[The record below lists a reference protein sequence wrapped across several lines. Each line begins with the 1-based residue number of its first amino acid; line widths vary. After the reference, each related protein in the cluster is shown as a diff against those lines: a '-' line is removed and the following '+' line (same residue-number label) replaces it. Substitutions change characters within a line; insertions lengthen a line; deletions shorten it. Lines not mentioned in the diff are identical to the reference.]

1 MSVNTIEKVKEIERQ
16 AEELERDYENQLL
29 ELKENTEN
37 TIADMQKKL
46 DSEVEKFREKET
58 AIKEDKVQSLKNS
71 YQKEEQ
77 QQLAQLEASFTEKKD
92 QLVNAVVEEVM
103 RKYGNS

>member
-16 AEELERDYENQLL
+16 AEELERDYEKQLL
-29 ELKENTEN
+29 ELKDSTEK

-46 DSEVEKFREKET
+46 DSEVEKFKEKET

-77 QQLAQLEASFTEKKD
+77 QQLDQLEINFTEKKEE
-92 QLVNAVVEEVM
+92 LVNKVVEEVM